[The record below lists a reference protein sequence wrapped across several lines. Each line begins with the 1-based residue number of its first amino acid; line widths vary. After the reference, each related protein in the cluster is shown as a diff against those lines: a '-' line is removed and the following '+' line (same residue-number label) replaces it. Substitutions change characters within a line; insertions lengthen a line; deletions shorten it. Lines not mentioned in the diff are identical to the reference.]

1 LIERVR
7 RAWKACVLWIVIT
20 LAGLLALGLYTLLNI
35 GTLVQLPAADATQLG
50 NLYLPVTLFITIN
63 SWAFVLL
70 FMALGMRFLD
80 FTNQRLNYLGEGS
93 MPFYL
98 LHHPVIVIVAFYVTL
113 VAISP
118 WGQLL
123 TVVVSAFLITAFLY
137 HLFLRRWNP
146 LRVALGLQPLKRGA
160 LPTTRRVW
168 VQRAIYLIGVLA
180 FAIGVAIALPLLGQ
194 TNYSVTAASL
204 PTGWTAIVP
213 GGNTICANGSPFQ
226 FFVHRVEGS
235 KKLIVYYE
243 AGGACWDARTCDDES
258 MAYDKSVDYA
268 EFKTYHGIFDFSN
281 PENPVADYNW
291 VFIPYCTADV
301 QTGSRDQTYT
311 DAVGLQ
317 TTMQHQGY
325 VNVQSALQW
334 LVQNIS
340 APERIVLTGS
350 SAGALGSIF
359 YAEPIMSHY
368 ANVPIVQ
375 IGDGYVGIMPVDWNG
390 LEVWGTRANE
400 PLALRQ
406 AMALSTPA
414 DYVQRLYSSSAE
426 LLPQRTF
433 AQFTTAHDV
442 FQIGYYALAGGSSR
456 DWPDLMRQSI
466 DQLNQASNFRSYIA
480 DGVEHTILP
489 FDRFYTTQINGVRF
503 RDWFANLINEQPVDN
518 VACQRGSARTC
529 P

>member
-1 LIERVR
+1 MDR
-7 RAWKACVLWIVIT
+7 RFSFLCIAWK
-20 LAGLLALGLYTLLNI
+20 
-35 GTLVQLPAADATQLG
+35 D
-50 NLYLPVTLFITIN
+50 
-63 SWAFVLL
+63 
-70 FMALGMRFLD
+70 
-80 FTNQRLNYLGEGS
+80 
-93 MPFYL
+93 
-98 LHHPVIVIVAFYVTL
+98 
-113 VAISP
+113 
-118 WGQLL
+118 
-123 TVVVSAFLITAFLY
+123 
-137 HLFLRRWNP
+137 RR
-146 LRVALGLQPLKRGA
+146 
-160 LPTTRRVW
+160 
-168 VQRAIYLIGVLA
+168 
-180 FAIGVAIALPLLGQ
+180 
-194 TNYSVTAASL
+194 S
-204 PTGWTAIVP
+204 
-213 GGNTICANGSPFQ
+213 
-226 FFVHRVEGS
+226 
-235 KKLIVYYE
+235 LIVYYE

-317 TTMQHQGY
+317 ITMQHQGY

-340 APERIVLTGS
+340 DPERIVLTGS

-375 IGDGYVGIMPVDWNG
+375 IGDGYVGIMPEDWNG

-426 LLPQRTF
+426 PAAAAHFRAIHHGRRCVSNRLLRAGRRQ
-433 AQFTTAHDV
+433 
-442 FQIGYYALAGGSSR
+442 LA
-456 DWPDLMRQSI
+456 
-466 DQLNQASNFRSYIA
+466 
-480 DGVEHTILP
+480 
-489 FDRFYTTQINGVRF
+489 
-503 RDWFANLINEQPVDN
+503 
-518 VACQRGSARTC
+518 
-529 P
+529 